1 VKILIGDNP
10 FLGISHLAREKSRE
24 TLKSLTIERK
34 MEVLKAAADEGA
46 SGFTF
51 STHSSNIELLTY
63 MRDHEKDLLQEL
75 EYYILVPYATEYI
88 RLTNVIG
95 TDRLIK
101 DVVMGNLKK
110 NPIRLIGIPPYSIIN
125 LFIHENLKP
134 YLEILPMHNV
144 KAVLLHEVLSEVVM
158 AFQLTKVVRE
168 LRKHFTKLGIGF
180 GLETRNVAHLS
191 KLLERS
197 GETLDYVMTPMNP
210 LGYQMGIKEESEKAI
225 AALSGRGVKVIAV
238 NILASGACTIEE
250 STAYLKR
257 FKNHIY
263 AVAFG
268 TSKPERARSNTRCL
282 NLHLNQP

>member
-1 VKILIGDNP
+1 VKILVGDNP
-10 FLGISHLAREKSRE
+10 FLGISHFAREKGRE

-34 MEVLKAAADEGA
+34 MEVLKAAAEEGA

-51 STHSSNIELLTY
+51 STHSSNLELLTY
-63 MRDHEKDLLQEL
+63 MRDYEKDLLQKL

-88 RLTNVIG
+88 RLTDVAG

-101 DVVMGNLKK
+101 NIVMGNLKK
-110 NPIRLIGIPPYSIIN
+110 NPMRLIGVPPYFVIN
-125 LFIHENLKP
+125 LFVHENLKQ
-134 YLEILPMHNV
+134 YLEILPRYNV
-144 KAVLLHEVLSEVVM
+144 KAVLLHEVLSEVVI

-180 GLETRNVAHLS
+180 GLETRNAAHLS
-191 KLLERS
+191 KLLKKS

-225 AALSGRGVKVIAV
+225 AALSGKGVKVIAM

-250 STAYLKR
+250 SVTYLKQ

-268 TSKPERARSNTRCL
+268 TSKPERARGNTRCL